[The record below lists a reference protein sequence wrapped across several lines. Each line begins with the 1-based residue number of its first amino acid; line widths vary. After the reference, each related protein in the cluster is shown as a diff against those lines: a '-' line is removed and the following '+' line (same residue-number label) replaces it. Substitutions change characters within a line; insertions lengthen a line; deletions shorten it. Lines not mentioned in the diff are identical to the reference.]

1 MIFRAMLVVIAT
13 CAAAVAA
20 GDVPAETAAARAARY
35 YAAGLELPLLHL
47 RRGVLLL
54 QACTARLRSAC
65 TKEQRALAARNHT
78 VALLDELTLFPQRP
92 DSDPSAGIQR
102 AADLKERISATSDA
116 LLRDANAYDR
126 EILVRYGAAL
136 DTCPGDYEVERYE
149 RLLDVLTSVELR
161 RFQGVAEPDYAAVF
175 SAMENDRKLEAA
187 TLRALPAEDC
197 AAILAVGH
205 LLMEL
210 MDSKLQPWTR
220 AEQRVANPGREF
232 DFDTAL
238 KPPPDDAPAPGL
250 AHSIT
255 GNFITVVATELQL
268 KAFPETAPRIKAIAE
283 SEGHDS
289 AH

>member
-1 MIFRAMLVVIAT
+1 MIFRALLAVIAT
-13 CAAAVAA
+13 CAASMAA
-20 GDVPAETAAARAARY
+20 GDAPADTAAARAARY
-35 YAAGLELPLLHL
+35 YAAGLELPLLQL

-92 DSDPSAGIQR
+92 DADPVGGVQR
-102 AADLKERISATSDA
+102 AVDLRERISATSDA

-126 EILVRYGAAL
+126 EILARYGAAL
-136 DTCPGDYEVERYE
+136 DTCPGDYEVERYH
-149 RLLDVLTSVELR
+149 RLLDALISVELR
-161 RFQGVAEPDYAAVF
+161 RFQGVAEPDYAAA
-175 SAMENDRKLEAA
+175 SIAMRNIRTREAA
-187 TLRALPAEDC
+187 TLRSLPANDC
-197 AAILAVGH
+197 AAILDVGH

-220 AEQRVANPGREF
+220 ADQRVANPGREF
-232 DFDTAL
+232 DFDAAL

-250 AHSIT
+250 VHSIT

-268 KAFPETAPRIKAIAE
+268 RAFPESAPRIKAIAE
-283 SEGHDS
+283 IEAHDS
-289 AH
+289 AN